1 MIVGENNKPQDLDL
15 NVAREKKLTN
25 MRAAAGDELEHVPQ
39 PREMSLEECLE
50 FLREDEL
57 VEITPENYRLRKRH
71 LDPQARVKA
80 KKQKAGSPS

>member
-1 MIVGENNKPQDLDL
+1 
-15 NVAREKKLTN
+15 
-25 MRAAAGDELEHVPQ
+25 
-39 PREMSLEECLE
+39 MSLEECLE